1 MPRRRA
7 VSYDTKLGHI
17 RDTAAGLFA
26 RDGFTRTS
34 MAELAGACGVSKAL
48 LYHYFDSKE
57 ALLFDIL
64 QAYLADLE
72 TAVAIAP
79 ADASPRDHLR
89 DLIRALLRQYREAG
103 NTHKL
108 LTFELAVLAD
118 DRQAELRG
126 AERRIMARFDAA
138 LAAAA
143 AAAGRT
149 APLAGPRA
157 MMLFGTLN
165 WTYTWFRDDGRLS
178 LDDYCELVTDSTV
191 ASLLA

>member
-149 APLAGPRA
+149 APLVGPRA